1 MTLSTIPTARH
12 LREVRLYYRTGEGQR
27 LSRLTLIQA
36 VYQSSKHSYNNIG
49 ITLLEVLIATLIIS
63 VIVFPLFISFT
74 SASRS
79 NSDAGRTGASAY
91 FAQGKLEEG
100 LAMDF
105 ADIGVSSPQGTPV
118 PALSDTVIIQGRT
131 VNRNVYVD
139 LYDGDGDAIPDT

>member
-36 VYQSSKHSYNNIG
+36 VYQSSKHSYINNIG

-74 SASRS
+74 F
-79 NSDAGRTGASAY
+79 T
-91 FAQGKLEEG
+91 FKLNCRALMCMVMTSMVMSYRKEV

-105 ADIGVSSPQGTPV
+105 
-118 PALSDTVIIQGRT
+118 
-131 VNRNVYVD
+131 
-139 LYDGDGDAIPDT
+139 

>member
-1 MTLSTIPTARH
+1 M
-12 LREVRLYYRTGEGQR
+12 
-27 LSRLTLIQA
+27 TLIQA
-36 VYQSSKHSYNNIG
+36 VYQSSRQLYLNNIG

-74 SASRS
+74 SASIS
-79 NSDAGRTGASAY
+79 NSNAERTGASTH
-91 FAQGKLEEG
+91 FAQGKLEEV

-118 PALSDTVIIQGRT
+118 PALSDTVTIQGRT

-139 LYDGDGDAIPDT
+139 LYDGDGDAIPDTDFKKITVTVDDTSLNSLMADYPYATF

>member
-1 MTLSTIPTARH
+1 M
-12 LREVRLYYRTGEGQR
+12 
-27 LSRLTLIQA
+27 TLIQA
-36 VYQSSKHSYNNIG
+36 VYQSSKHSYINNIG

-79 NSDAGRTGASAY
+79 NSDAERTGVSTY
-91 FAQGKLEEG
+91 FAQGKLEEV

-118 PALSDTVIIQGRT
+118 PALSDTVTIQGRT

-139 LYDGDGDAIPDT
+139 LYDGDGDAIPDTDFKKITVTVDDTSLNSLMADYPYATF

>member
-1 MTLSTIPTARH
+1 MN
-12 LREVRLYYRTGEGQR
+12 
-27 LSRLTLIQA
+27 LIQA
-36 VYQSSKHSYNNIG
+36 VYQSSKRLCHNNIG

-74 SASRS
+74 SASIS
-79 NSDAGRTGASAY
+79 NSNAERTAASTH
-91 FAQGKLEEG
+91 FAQGKLEEV

-139 LYDGDGDAIPDT
+139 LYDGDGDAIPDTDLKKITVTVDDTSLNSLMADYPYATF

>member
-1 MTLSTIPTARH
+1 MSWIRNPLLSILIRLPGSVVWILFLRCLESVMTLSTIPTARH

-79 NSDAGRTGASAY
+79 NSDAERTGASTY
-91 FAQGKLEEG
+91 FAQGKLEEV

-105 ADIGVSSPQGTPV
+105 ADIGVSSP
-118 PALSDTVIIQGRT
+118 
-131 VNRNVYVD
+131 
-139 LYDGDGDAIPDT
+139 

>member
-1 MTLSTIPTARH
+1 MN
-12 LREVRLYYRTGEGQR
+12 
-27 LSRLTLIQA
+27 LTQA
-36 VYQSSKHSYNNIG
+36 VYQSSKHSYINNIG
-49 ITLLEVLIATLIIS
+49 ITLLEVLIATLLIS

-79 NSDAGRTGASAY
+79 NSDAERTGASTY
-91 FAQGKLEEG
+91 SAQGRLEEV

-118 PALSDTVIIQGRT
+118 VALSDTVTIQGRT

-139 LYDGDGDAIPDT
+139 LYDGDGDAIPDTDLKKITVTVDDTSLDTLMADYPYATF